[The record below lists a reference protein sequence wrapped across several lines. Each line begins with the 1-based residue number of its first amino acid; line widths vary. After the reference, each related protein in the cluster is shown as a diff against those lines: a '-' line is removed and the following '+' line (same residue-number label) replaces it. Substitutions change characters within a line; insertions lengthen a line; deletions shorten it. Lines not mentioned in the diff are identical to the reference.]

1 MAPVLLDLDVPG
13 QGEVPAVMQVTK
25 QSFVYAFN
33 RLTGEPIWPIIER
46 PVPQSTVPGEVL
58 SETQPFPTKPAAFD
72 IQGSVH

>member
-1 MAPVLLDLDVPG
+1 M
-13 QGEVPAVMQVTK
+13 PAVMQVTK

-72 IQGSVH
+72 IRGVH